1 MKTRWIALCLGTFL
15 LVPAIWSQVN
25 SPAQASK
32 IGTIS
37 FQAAVV
43 GTAEGKQASSEIQ
56 TQFAAR
62 SNELQTLQKQIE
74 DLRAKLQAGSTA
86 ASAAE
91 QQKIEREG
99 ERLTHLL
106 QRKQQ
111 YFQEDLNTAQQDV
124 ANGIGRKLVDVLN
137 KYAKEHSYAVILDTS
152 AQQTPVAYAV
162 PEIDVT
168 QEVMRL
174 YDQTYPAKSATP
186 KPAATPTP

>member
-62 SNELQTLQKQIE
+62 SNELQPCKNRSKISARSCKPVQRP
-74 DLRAKLQAGSTA
+74 LRRLNNKKSSGK
-86 ASAAE
+86 ASA
-91 QQKIEREG
+91 
-99 ERLTHLL
+99 
-106 QRKQQ
+106 
-111 YFQEDLNTAQQDV
+111 
-124 ANGIGRKLVDVLN
+124 
-137 KYAKEHSYAVILDTS
+137 
-152 AQQTPVAYAV
+152 
-162 PEIDVT
+162 
-168 QEVMRL
+168 
-174 YDQTYPAKSATP
+174 
-186 KPAATPTP
+186 